1 MRGAA
6 RSTPHV
12 DGEHGASPSG
22 ADLMAMDNARGAVV
36 GWLRNANRVVV
47 FTGAGIST
55 ESGIPDFRGPNGLW
69 RTNDPA
75 LATIQV
81 YVADPDVRRARW
93 HDRLTSPINSAEPN
107 AGHRAVA
114 DLERMGRVEVVIT
127 QNIDGLHQRAG
138 SSRVIELHGNTREAV
153 CLNCGDRMPI
163 VRVMS
168 RVEEGDDDPHCERC
182 DGILK
187 SATISFGQAL
197 IEADV
202 ERAMAEARRSDV
214 CLAVGSTLSV
224 WPAAGVALTSARAG
238 NRLVIV
244 NDSETELDDVASA
257 LLRGRAG
264 TVLPQLVAL
273 LAERCADGG

>member
-1 MRGAA
+1 
-6 RSTPHV
+6 
-12 DGEHGASPSG
+12 
-22 ADLMAMDNARGAVV
+22 MDNELAIVV
-36 GWLRNANRVVV
+36 DWLRTANRVLV

-93 HDRLTSPINSAEPN
+93 RDRLTSPLNSAEPN
-107 AGHRAVA
+107 AGHRAIA
-114 DLERMGRVEVVIT
+114 ELEQLGRVEVVVT

-138 SSRVIELHGNTREAV
+138 SSVVIELHGNTREAV
-153 CLNCGDRMPI
+153 CLSCSDRMPI
-163 VRVMS
+163 ARVLS
-168 RVEEGDDDPHCERC
+168 RVEEGDDDPQCERC
-182 DGILK
+182 GGILK

-244 NDSETELDDVASA
+244 NDGETELDDVASA

-273 LAERCADGG
+273 LAEPSAHDG